1 MTLPTPRTPPPA
13 KPHKAQTTTS
23 PARLVVVHPDQIT
36 QRDRRPWNQS
46 SLENVVIRFILV
58 STVIVAIG
66 AGAIVLAVGFSLKA
80 W

>member
-1 MTLPTPRTPPPA
+1 MTLPTPLPRQPAKRRPEQTKTPPA
-13 KPHKAQTTTS
+13 K
-23 PARLVVVHPDQIT
+23 LVVVHPDQIT

-66 AGAIVLAVGFSLKA
+66 AGLIALALFKGS
-80 W
+80 

>member
-1 MTLPTPRTPPPA
+1 MTLPTPRPPPPA
-13 KPHKAQTTTS
+13 KPRKAQTTS

-66 AGAIVLAVGFSLKA
+66 AGAIVLAVSFSLKA